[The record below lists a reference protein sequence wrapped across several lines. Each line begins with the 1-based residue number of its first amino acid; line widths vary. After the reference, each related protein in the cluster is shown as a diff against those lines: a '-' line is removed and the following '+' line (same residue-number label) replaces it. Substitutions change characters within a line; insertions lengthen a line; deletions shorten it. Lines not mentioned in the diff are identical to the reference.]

1 MSDTLGRTI
10 ENTKESGK
18 SEIIDLGLMVVSG
31 YNPKKIKA

>member
-18 SEIIDLGLMVVSG
+18 SEIIDLS
-31 YNPKKIKA
+31 